1 MSPKIVLSYFDYPAL
16 GEPLRLA
23 LAMTGQPWEDKR
35 VSKEEFM
42 AMKPSE
48 YSSTEHTAVQ
58 SFSLGWLYGSSLRV
72 STAV

>member
-1 MSPKIVLSYFDYPAL
+1 MSPKITLSYFDIPAL

-48 YSSTEHTAVQ
+48 YAVYTTEPAQQ
-58 SFSLGWLYGSSLRV
+58 SNRV
-72 STAV
+72 VRWDRV